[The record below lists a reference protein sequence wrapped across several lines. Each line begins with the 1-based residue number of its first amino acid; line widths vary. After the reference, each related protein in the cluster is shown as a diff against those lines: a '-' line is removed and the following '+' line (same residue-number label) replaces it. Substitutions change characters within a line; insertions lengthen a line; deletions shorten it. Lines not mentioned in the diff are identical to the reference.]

1 LKTIRCL
8 CQRSARGDGWY
19 MEEGLEPTPECRRR
33 VYQDEDAATVAVLI
47 GERRDFVG
55 YYVCVERWRDGDD
68 CVAVAV

>member
-1 LKTIRCL
+1 
-8 CQRSARGDGWY
+8 

-47 GERRDFVG
+47 GERRGFVG
-55 YYVCVERWRDGDD
+55 YYVCVERWRYGDD